1 MKDTEKN
8 HIDEWLVK
16 QIKQGINT
24 IESVSKGP
32 RGKITLYYTGHL
44 QKDILDNY
52 PGRTSKKIFNMFR
65 KHLDFP
71 NLVFTQKKFDTHGY
85 DYKVKLHY
93 GRLN

>member
-1 MKDTEKN
+1 MDVWLKN
-8 HIDEWLVK
+8 E
-16 QIKQGINT
+16 IKNSIKMIQTFAQGNHVGT
-24 IESVSKGP
+24 SK
-32 RGKITLYYTGHL
+32 LYYTGHL

-52 PGRTSKKIFNMFR
+52 PGKTSKKIFNMFR